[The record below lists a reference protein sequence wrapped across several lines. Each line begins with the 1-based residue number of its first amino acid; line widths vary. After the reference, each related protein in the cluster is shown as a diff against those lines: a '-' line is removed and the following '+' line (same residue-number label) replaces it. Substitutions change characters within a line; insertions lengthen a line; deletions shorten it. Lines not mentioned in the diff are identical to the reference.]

1 MLAIKLNSS
10 VFGLDVDIQ
19 RGLGAVL
26 IGTVRTLESKI
37 LVYNLE
43 MIVQITL
50 LSICLGTY

>member
-43 MIVQITL
+43 MIVQVIL

>member
-1 MLAIKLNSS
+1 MLAIKLDSS
-10 VFGLDVDIQ
+10 VLGLDVNIQ

-43 MIVQITL
+43 MIVQVIL